1 MAKNKSW
8 QIKYEKINEIGEGGN
23 AKVYRVNKAG
33 KEYALKDLYNRTV
46 EKKARFIDEI
56 DIMSSNCNDIEG
68 IIPIIDFSREDYWY
82 TMPIAKNIFSY
93 IIEYELNI
101 ENIIK
106 EYIQLC
112 ETLEKLHEKDLCHR
126 DIKPSNIY
134 FYKNRFYLGDFGLV
148 EIVDNENEYT
158 RSDRGLGAVF
168 TIAPE
173 MKRNPK
179 EADGKKADVFSLAK
193 TLWMLLFEDEKGFDG
208 RYDYLDKSHSLRF
221 NKSYKDVHLVEI
233 EELIRDSTNNSPD
246 KRPKI
251 TEFKNRLENWLGVF
265 NDINKEQESEWKF
278 LEKQIFGA
286 IIPTS
291 AAWSDR
297 DSIVDVLN
305 IIGITPVYNHLF
317 FHDIGGLDF
326 SHAEIAEEDGCIKIF
341 DSIGYCC
348 ILKPKKLCFEGFLV
362 DYKWNYFLLELDELS
377 PILSNSDEFDF
388 EELVEDVPG
397 NYVSSRDVIYGVY
410 DYDSGKL
417 LPEGY
422 RVVNRYIRGKF
433 LIVMKMGPYNKIN
446 ATYDGR
452 HGDCSTYEFRKYINK
467 LASELDKI
475 KSSKNINE
483 MTERIILNSKKFSKN
498 VFKQNIYEE
507 FGDSNCE
514 YRNNSKMCKEFIEKN
529 MYKWDFTSIILN
541 QCYSLSKN
549 NSIKFI
555 FIFNNSDFFQDFI
568 DDKFN
573 CLCIDGY
580 IRKLNYKTDP
590 NCYTVYDRE
599 IAINVLEKINSEI
612 KKIISNE
619 NHDFIDMYDE
629 KFEIEFLKNGKPNHL
644 FSKSEIE
651 YEMRNADDRK
661 TNQLIID
668 ENGYA
673 RVVECTPIKKLL
685 YPVRNE
691 SFNSYNNYVGK
702 YSSLSTLDDNYINM
716 LDGWLAYLK
725 TGKTQYIDI
734 NQKECTE
741 KELISEIKKL
751 Y

>member
-251 TEFKNRLENWLGVF
+251 TEFKNRLENWLGV
-265 NDINKEQESEWKF
+265 I
-278 LEKQIFGA
+278 
-286 IIPTS
+286 
-291 AAWSDR
+291 
-297 DSIVDVLN
+297 
-305 IIGITPVYNHLF
+305 
-317 FHDIGGLDF
+317 
-326 SHAEIAEEDGCIKIF
+326 EIQ
-341 DSIGYCC
+341 
-348 ILKPKKLCFEGFLV
+348 
-362 DYKWNYFLLELDELS
+362 LLM
-377 PILSNSDEFDF
+377 F
-388 EELVEDVPG
+388 
-397 NYVSSRDVIYGVY
+397 
-410 DYDSGKL
+410 
-417 LPEGY
+417 
-422 RVVNRYIRGKF
+422 
-433 LIVMKMGPYNKIN
+433 
-446 ATYDGR
+446 
-452 HGDCSTYEFRKYINK
+452 
-467 LASELDKI
+467 
-475 KSSKNINE
+475 
-483 MTERIILNSKKFSKN
+483 
-498 VFKQNIYEE
+498 
-507 FGDSNCE
+507 
-514 YRNNSKMCKEFIEKN
+514 
-529 MYKWDFTSIILN
+529 
-541 QCYSLSKN
+541 
-549 NSIKFI
+549 
-555 FIFNNSDFFQDFI
+555 
-568 DDKFN
+568 
-573 CLCIDGY
+573 
-580 IRKLNYKTDP
+580 
-590 NCYTVYDRE
+590 
-599 IAINVLEKINSEI
+599 
-612 KKIISNE
+612 
-619 NHDFIDMYDE
+619 
-629 KFEIEFLKNGKPNHL
+629 
-644 FSKSEIE
+644 
-651 YEMRNADDRK
+651 
-661 TNQLIID
+661 
-668 ENGYA
+668 
-673 RVVECTPIKKLL
+673 
-685 YPVRNE
+685 
-691 SFNSYNNYVGK
+691 
-702 YSSLSTLDDNYINM
+702 
-716 LDGWLAYLK
+716 
-725 TGKTQYIDI
+725 
-734 NQKECTE
+734 
-741 KELISEIKKL
+741 
-751 Y
+751 